1 MRRHDV
7 RVVVDYYYA
16 IHGMTALLE
25 KEKRELEGKYNGLR
39 ATSYGNPSGGGGYGR
54 TTEDLAERAEALRV
68 SDRIDE
74 IGVRI
79 CVLDTDHDKIRGCL
93 DILKGEYKK
102 LIELRYRSGYSWAI
116 IAARMSTT
124 ERTAKRW
131 NDRAL
136 DRLAEALAD
145 TPMAE
150 ELVERAMRA
159 RD

>member
-7 RVVVDYYYA
+7 KVVVDYYYA
-16 IHGMTALLE
+16 IRGMTALLE

-39 ATSYGNPSGGGGYGR
+39 ATSYGNPPGGSGNGR

-102 LIELRYRSGYSWAI
+102 PAGRGACGCSDGGGIGGKGHAGARLNFRESEKRSAWKTI
-116 IAARMSTT
+116 C
-124 ERTAKRW
+124 E
-131 NDRAL
+131 
-136 DRLAEALAD
+136 
-145 TPMAE
+145 
-150 ELVERAMRA
+150 
-159 RD
+159 

>member
-1 MRRHDV
+1 MRRRDV
-7 RVVVDYYYA
+7 KVVVDYYYA
-16 IHGMTALLE
+16 IRGMTALLE

-102 LIELRYRSGYSWAI
+102 LIELRYQSGYSWAI

-145 TPMAE
+145 APMAE

>member
-16 IHGMTALLE
+16 IQGMTALLE

-39 ATSYGNPSGGGGYGR
+39 ATSYGNTPGGSGYGR
-54 TTEDLAERAEALRV
+54 TTEDLAERAESLRV
-68 SDRIDE
+68 SARLDE

-79 CVLDTDHDKIRGCL
+79 CVLDTDRDKIRGCL
-93 DILKGEYKK
+93 DSLKGEYKK
-102 LIELRYRSGYSWAI
+102 LLDLRYGSGYSWAI

-136 DRLAEALAD
+136 DRLAEVIAD
-145 TPMAE
+145 APMAE